1 MSIKLRTRHYLHLF
15 LLLALLLVN
24 SLPLAPMAAAVA
36 HAQTPATAHSQ
47 RDLAFA
53 HLLAKAQSAGTV
65 RVIVGLTLPLPFGP
79 EGNLTG
85 PEAIRLQRA
94 AIAQQQQSLL
104 QRLAEK
110 NITLYAKFKTI
121 PFLAL
126 KVDTAALTAL
136 QNAGEVFSISEDR
149 LRTATLASSTQVI
162 GMPAVWTAG
171 NEGEGAAVVIIDSGI
186 DATHPFLAGR
196 VMAEACFS
204 NAGGDGVGASLC
216 PNGQPQQ
223 SGNGA
228 ADAKTAA
235 CLGANGQICDHGTHV
250 AGIAAGKGA
259 TFDGVARKADIVAIQ
274 VFTRF
279 EAAVCDQ
286 FDEPAPCAFTYI
298 SDQIRALEHV
308 LTLHEAGDL
317 AIAAVNMSL
326 GGGEYSDQATCD
338 SEEVATKAVIDNLR
352 SVNIATVISSG
363 NNGWTGA
370 MGAPGCISSAVA
382 VGATTD
388 SDAVAPFSNMHPMV
402 DLLAPGVDID
412 SSIPGGQFASYNGTS
427 MAAPHVTGAWAVLKA
442 INPTASVQE
451 ILTLLQTNGVSVT
464 DQRAGGAVTTPR
476 IQVDAALATPALAT
490 ITPHSGDQGTTVAVT
505 IAGSDTHFATAATTV
520 DFGADITVNTV
531 TVNSPTALVAE
542 ITIAA
547 AATPGIRRVTVT
559 TTSASGDEVVSKADG
574 FTVNGNTPTPQIR
587 TITPDNSD
595 PGKALTVTVGAVNTN
610 FVSGRTSADFGHDI
624 TVTHVAVISPTQ
636 ALVAITLAADAKPGA
651 RSVTLTTG
659 AEVVSAA
666 QGFRVNIPVPPTG
679 NATLYYDP
687 ALSVLQVGVTT
698 QIKLVASPGNTPI
711 NGVQISGLV
720 DPAYLQLVNVTY
732 DNTHLDE
739 ILEGPTFDA
748 TTGAFRLAAG
758 VLGETVTEPFTLLT
772 LEVKALAPTGATGTP
787 LKFIHTFPATDIT
800 GPSGSIME
808 AALDGTVVIGT
819 VGDSATLHGKVDLQ
833 GRPQRPAAAW
843 SVPIT
848 IELMTSPN
856 SAPALYTATT
866 DNYGEF
872 TLADLATGDYTI
884 RVKNEHTLGNQLDQV
899 TLVAGEN
906 NIFFGTLLE
915 GDVETNRSRN
925 QTVLADFG
933 QLSGAFDRCSGDD
946 GYLFNA
952 DLDEA
957 DDCVTIADFGLLSP
971 NFNTQGWI
979 VYASPL
985 QVPAPLPMARA
996 DGLLGFG
1003 QIEQTA
1009 DVGALLSL
1017 PLYIDPRDGDAI
1029 VGVTVDLRYD
1039 PALLEVS
1046 GVTLTGALPKV
1057 LLKPVVNSNSGSLR
1071 FSVAANLGQQV
1082 TTRQQIATLQ
1092 VKLKGATTGATITPV
1107 HGQPRQSDIAGV
1119 NGSVLATTQAITLRS
1134 SNKGGANGFTTF
1146 LPLVNGR

>member
-1 MSIKLRTRHYLHLF
+1 MIIKLRTRHYLQLF
-15 LLLALLLVN
+15 LLLALLLAN
-24 SLPLAPMAAAVA
+24 SLPLAPMGATVA
-36 HAQTPATAHSQ
+36 HAQTASTAHSQ

-110 NITLYAKFKTI
+110 NITPYAKFKTI

-126 KVDTAALTAL
+126 AVDTAALTAL

-235 CLGANGQICDHGTHV
+235 CLGANGQLCDHGTHV

-317 AIAAVNMSL
+317 AIAAINMSL

-338 SEEVATKAVIDNLR
+338 QEENATKAVIDNLR

-388 SDAVAPFSNMHPMV
+388 GDVVAPFSNMHPMV

-412 SSIPGGQFASYNGTS
+412 SAIPGGQFASYNGTS

-451 ILTLLQTNGVSVT
+451 LLTLLQNNGVNVT
-464 DQRAGGAVTTPR
+464 DQRTGGTVTTPR

-490 ITPHSGDQGTTVAVT
+490 ITPNSGDQGTTLAVT
-505 IAGSDTHFATAATTV
+505 IAGSATHFAAAATTV
-520 DFGADITVNTV
+520 DFGADITVNSV
-531 TVNSPTALVAE
+531 TVNSATTLVAE
-542 ITIAA
+542 VTIAA
-547 AATPGIRRVTVT
+547 AASPGIRRVTVT
-559 TTSASGDEVVSKADG
+559 TSASGNEVVSKADG
-574 FTVNGNTPTPQIR
+574 FTVNGNAPTPQLTGIA
-587 TITPDNSD
+587 PDNGD
-595 PGKALTVTVGAVNTN
+595 PEETLVITLQGSNTT
-610 FVSGRTSADFGHDI
+610 FVDGRTEADFGQGI
-624 TVTHVAVISPTQ
+624 TVDAVTVISATQ
-636 ALVAITLAADAKPGA
+636 ATVEITIAEDAEPGE
-651 RSVTLTTG
+651 RTVTLTTG

-687 ALSVLQVGVTT
+687 ALSVLQVGASA
-698 QIKLVASPGNTPI
+698 QIKIVASPGNTPI

-748 TTGAFRLAAG
+748 ATGAFRLAAG

-772 LEVKALAPTGATGTP
+772 LDVKALAPTGAQGTP

-800 GPSGSIME
+800 GPSGSMME

-819 VGDSATLHGKVDLQ
+819 VGSSAILHGKVDLQ

-856 SAPALYTATT
+856 SAPAIYTATT
-866 DNYGEF
+866 DDYGEF
-872 TLADLATGDYTI
+872 TLADLTTGDYTI

-899 TLVAGEN
+899 TLTAGEN

-933 QLSGAFDRCSGDD
+933 QLSGAFDRCSGDN

-985 QVPAPLPMARA
+985 QVPAPLPLARA
-996 DGLLGFG
+996 DSLLSFG
-1003 QIEQTA
+1003 QTEQTV
-1009 DVGALLSL
+1009 DVGATLSL

-1039 PALLEVS
+1039 PALVEVS
-1046 GVTLTGALPKV
+1046 GVTLSGALPKV
-1057 LLKPVVNSNSGSLR
+1057 LLKPVVNRSAGSLR

-1082 TTRQQIATLQ
+1082 TSRQQIATLQ

-1107 HGQPRQSDIAGV
+1107 HGQPRESEIAGV
-1119 NGSVLATTQAITLRS
+1119 NGSVLAAAQAITLRS
-1134 SNKGGANGFTTF
+1134 SNKGGTNGFATF